1 MSVSSFGSDQRE
13 GCRSSYTNSTIFLFL
28 GGFIIAL
35 AMEKWNLHKRIALGL
50 VSRFG
55 KSPSTIVLSFM
66 IAGGVL
72 SMWISNTA
80 TAVML
85 LPIGLAIVSKWK
97 RNMEVPPLQTFP
109 KH

>member
-1 MSVSSFGSDQRE
+1 MFCFPLSGVISGKDAAAA
-13 GCRSSYTNSTIFLFL
+13 YTNSTIFLFL
-28 GGFIIAL
+28 AGLSLPCNG
-35 AMEKWNLHKRIALGL
+35 KWNLHKRIALGL

-66 IAGGVL
+66 IAGGAL

-85 LPIGLAIVSKWK
+85 LPIGLAIVSK
-97 RNMEVPPLQTFP
+97 MEEEHGSAATSNFS